1 MSWRRI
7 NALIFL
13 GWRYAIHLL
22 KALSP
27 FHRRQGL
34 EKFLENYAGD
44 GITLISAS
52 EREGLPKMER
62 CIGCDACLH
71 PFFSSEQRYDPR
83 RATPRDLALCLSRS
97 MPDYKAARAILAG
110 WENPASFATACP
122 RGVDLAATVAMMRRH
137 LSEYDAY
144 VGRPHGGGT
153 KTAKE
158 HLAA

>member
-27 FHRRQGL
+27 FHGRPGL

-44 GITLISAS
+44 GITLISAA
-52 EREGLPKMER
+52 EREGLPRMER

-71 PFFSSEQRYDPR
+71 PFFSSEQPYDPR

-97 MPDYKAARAILAG
+97 MPDYKAARAIVEG
-110 WENPASFATACP
+110 WETPASFATACP
-122 RGVDLAATVAMMRRH
+122 RGVDLQSTLAMMRRH
-137 LSEYDAY
+137 LSEYDSFTGVA
-144 VGRPHGGGT
+144 RANHT

-158 HLAA
+158 NLAA

>member
-22 KALSP
+22 KAVSP

-44 GITLISAS
+44 GITLVSAA
-52 EREGLPKMER
+52 ERENLPKMER

-71 PFFSSEQRYDPR
+71 PYFAREHAYDPR
-83 RATPRDLALCLSRS
+83 QATPRDLALSLSRS
-97 MPDYKAARAILAG
+97 MPDYKAARAILAS
-110 WENPASFATACP
+110 WQSPAWFGEVCP
-122 RGVDLAATVAMMRRH
+122 LGVDLAATVAMMRRH
-137 LSEYDAY
+137 LAEYDARM
-144 VGRPHGGGT
+144 GES
-153 KTAKE
+153 KNAKE
-158 HLAA
+158 NLAA